1 MPEGLHI
8 RLLPPDVAN
17 KIAAGEVVERPAS
30 VLKELVENAFD
41 SGATQVD
48 VAIVAGG
55 TRLVS
60 VADNGSG
67 MDRDDA
73 LLSIERHAT
82 SKIRDADDIGHIHT
96 LGFRGEALAAI
107 SSVSRFRLCT
117 RRQVDLAGSELILA
131 GGKLQDVRET
141 GCPPGTLIEVR
152 DLFFNIP
159 ARRKFLR
166 SAQTETAHLRQMFLV
181 HALAA
186 PAVGMKLTIDG
197 RDAWTLPGGA
207 TIRERIRELF
217 GGEIM
222 ESVRAVDAHHDAASL
237 SGFVSLPALTR
248 GDRGEQYVFI
258 NGRPATA
265 PVINYA
271 IHEAYHNLL
280 ADGRHPYVFLFI
292 ELPPEAVD
300 VNVHPTKREVRF
312 RQPSE
317 IRDLIISG
325 IRQALAE
332 SGNEFVLGRTARP
345 FPATVGPVPA
355 QSTLPTMKIDDL
367 PPTRILGYP
376 RPPAAEVGSAAS
388 PALSSTAVLAS
399 PVVAPRVEA
408 EPSGRSSPWEWC
420 RVIGQVG
427 GLYVLLE
434 TEDGYVVMD
443 PHAAHERVLFERF
456 MAAVAGGKV
465 ESQGLLVPETAELPP
480 RDAMMVRKNLEL
492 LKKMGVGVSEFG
504 GDTFVV
510 DALPAGFSGV
520 RIRELLVD
528 VARHLETLGE
538 RGSNTRWREEA
549 IAQAACKAATKA
561 RDRLSLAEAERLV
574 VELAGTEMP
583 YTCPHGRPTLI
594 HTSFKELAKRFGR
607 E

>member
-1 MPEGLHI
+1 MTASSQI
-8 RLLPPDVAN
+8 RLLPLDVAN

-30 VLKELVENAFD
+30 VLKELVENSID
-41 SGATQVD
+41 SGATQID
-48 VAIVAGG
+48 VEVVAGG
-55 TRLVS
+55 ARLIA

-67 MDRDDA
+67 MNRDDA

-82 SKIRDADDIGHIHT
+82 SKIRTADDIEHIHT

-117 RRQVDLAGSELILA
+117 RRADAIAGSEVLVS

-141 GCPPGTLIEVR
+141 GCPPGTLIEIR

-166 SAQTETAHLRQMFLV
+166 SPQTEIVHVRQMFV
-181 HALAA
+181 IQALAW
-186 PAVGMKLTIDG
+186 PAIGMKLTLDG
-197 RDAWTLPGGA
+197 RTAWMLPAGG
-207 TIRERIRELF
+207 TEGERIRELF
-217 GGEIM
+217 GPDIM
-222 ESVRAVDAHHDAASL
+222 AALKPVSSSMGDIRV
-237 SGFVSLPALTR
+237 SGFVSLPTLNR
-248 GDRGEQYVFI
+248 GDRGEQYVFV

-265 PVINYA
+265 PVVNYA

-280 ADGRHPYVFLFI
+280 ADGRYPYLFLNL
-292 ELPPEAVD
+292 EMSPDQVD

-312 RQPSE
+312 REPSE
-317 IRDLIISG
+317 VRDTLIRA

-332 SGNEFVLGRTARP
+332 AGSAFVLGKTQAFPRATAPSESRP
-345 FPATVGPVPA
+345 AASVF
-355 QSTLPTMKIDDL
+355 KIDDL
-367 PPTRILGYP
+367 PATRVFTYP
-376 RPPAAEVGSAAS
+376 RLPPGEGPPVVPVAAFPSEGLAPAAPSTVS
-388 PALSSTAVLAS
+388 PAAA
-399 PVVAPRVEA
+399 
-408 EPSGRSSPWEWC
+408 GRSPWASC
-420 RVIGQVG
+420 RVVGQIG

-443 PHAAHERVLFERF
+443 PHAAHERVLFERY
-456 MAAVAGGKV
+456 MRAVSDGKV
-465 ESQGLLVPETAELPP
+465 ESQGLLVPESVDLLPH
-480 RDAMMVRKNLEL
+480 DALLVRKNLEL
-492 LKKMGVGVSEFG
+492 LKKMGIGVSEFG

-510 DALPAGFSGV
+510 DALPRGFAGIGPKD
-520 RIRELLVD
+520 ILID
-528 VARHLETLGE
+528 VARHLETVGE

-561 RDRLSLAEAERLV
+561 HDRLSLAEVERLV
-574 VELAGTEMP
+574 VELASAEMP

-594 HTSFKELAKRFGR
+594 YTSFRELSKKFGR